1 MNLKDFSMGLSRR
14 IAPNLINVNESTIC
28 TNIDLTAGSLRPL
41 KGLKPTTNTSPID
54 KSAFTV
60 FKGSFIRD
68 IQGTSFVEFNDAL
81 YISNGTGT
89 IKKTTDGI
97 NLYDLG
103 IIGPVSP
110 LITSSEFTFTYTLE
124 NKSDGDT
131 SDIPNRTLEYLI
143 QYVTDA
149 GSISYKEEKFVY
161 TGTKGIKFTLP
172 NFDNLKSVSLYR
184 KFETR
189 YRLIGE
195 TLEELVLTDAV
206 YDIGTKVSATPY
218 EQKLGKRNYVY
229 TYYSTVSGF
238 ESSPS
243 EASLELGVDVND
255 VEITGFVQTLDPTV
269 DTIKIYRIGGTLVN
283 YYLVESIALSSLAYT
298 DNKSDLDILAVGEIL
313 STTGFIKP
321 PDGINFLTEF
331 NSAIFASKDSTLYF
345 SNPGLVDQ
353 WTGFNFIAFPEE
365 ITGLGS
371 TQNGLLVFARNKT
384 WIITGESINTYS
396 KQLLNGSQG
405 CISHSTVAYVSNNL
419 LWQSLDGICLS
430 MGGNIELISWP
441 KLGRL
446 SFNPITAEVF
456 DNQYFLFHE
465 TGTLIIDFR
474 SGVRFLELDLLARGA
489 YYSSRFDR
497 LYILVPDDIGIYEFG
512 EGEQLEYIYKTGW
525 LTEGKL
531 TNIKSYKK
539 VYIYCIGTAE
549 VKLFTNGTLAN
560 TLPLKSGFNEVTFPQ
575 IKSKAYYIELEFSG
589 TGEIFEVEFS
599 LEGRQN
605 GI

>member
-1 MNLKDFSMGLSRR
+1 MNLKDFSQGLSRR
-14 IAPNLINVNESTIC
+14 IAPNLINANESVIC
-28 TNIDLTAGSLRPL
+28 TNVDLTSGSLKPL
-41 KGLKPTTNTSPID
+41 KGLKATTNTSPLD

-68 IQGTSFVEFNDAL
+68 VQGTSFVEFNDAL
-81 YISNGTGT
+81 YISNGTDT
-89 IKKTTDGI
+89 IKKTVDGI
-97 NLYDLG
+97 NIYDLG
-103 IIGPVSP
+103 IIGPVTP

-124 NKSDGDT
+124 NNTVGDI
-131 SDIPNRTLEYLI
+131 SNIPNRTLEYLI
-143 QYVTDA
+143 QYITDA
-149 GSISYKEEKFVY
+149 GSIDYVEAKFVY
-161 TGTKGIKFTLP
+161 TGTRGVRFTLP
-172 NFDNLKSVSLYR
+172 SLSNFKSVSLYR
-184 KFETR
+184 KFESK

-195 TLEELVLTDAV
+195 TFEELALNDAV
-206 YDIGTKVSATPY
+206 YDISAKPSATPF

-229 TYYSTVSGF
+229 TYYSSASGF

-243 EASLELGVDVND
+243 ESSLELAVDVNN
-255 VEITGFVQTLDPTV
+255 VEITGFTQTLDPTV

-283 YYLVESIALSSLAYT
+283 YYLVDSLAISSLAYT
-298 DNKSDLDILAVGEIL
+298 DEKSDLDILAVGEIL
-313 STTGFIKP
+313 STTGFIQP
-321 PDGINFLTEF
+321 PKGTKFLTEF
-331 NSAIFASKDSTLYF
+331 NSAIFASNESTLYF

-371 TQNGLLVFARNKT
+371 TQNGLLVFSRNKT
-384 WIITGESINTYS
+384 WIITGESLSTYS

-441 KLGRL
+441 KLGRI

-474 SGVRFLELDLLARGA
+474 QGVRFSELDLIARGA

-497 LYILVPDDIGIYEFG
+497 LYILIPDSIGIYEFG
-512 EGEQLEYIYKTGW
+512 EGELLEYLYKTGW
-525 LTEGKL
+525 LTEGRL
-531 TNIKSYKK
+531 TNFKTYKK
-539 VYIYCIGTAE
+539 VYLYCVGTSTI
-549 VKLFTNGTLAN
+549 KLYMNGVLAN
-560 TLPLKSGFNEVTFPQ
+560 TLGLVNGFNELTFPQ
-575 IKSKAYYIELEFSG
+575 VKTKGYYIELEISG
-589 TGEIFEVEFS
+589 TGEVLEIEFS